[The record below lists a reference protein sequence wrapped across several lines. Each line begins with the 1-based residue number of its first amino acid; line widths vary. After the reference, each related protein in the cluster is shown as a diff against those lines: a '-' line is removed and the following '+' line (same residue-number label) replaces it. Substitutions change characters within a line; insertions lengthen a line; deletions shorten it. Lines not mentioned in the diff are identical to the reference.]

1 MPNSIK
7 KLVVAFA
14 SAGMILAS
22 FAPVAFA
29 AAHPVGSFVKT
40 SDGTVW
46 MITPEGTRRP
56 FTSGGA
62 ALSYGFFSWSQ
73 VMDASAEDAAL
84 PVGSFINPRDGGIF
98 CATETKGS
106 DVKGECSLVTGGMK
120 AAFTSAQVF
129 KDLGFSFS
137 NAFYGDS
144 SFLSKTS
151 NVASGT
157 EAHRA
162 GVLVNNNG
170 TVQLVG
176 ANGLLGIPDIATFNS
191 WGFRFVD
198 VVPANAADKAM
209 SQTGVMAAR
218 QAGQLSPTATAT
230 TPVQTGPITAMLSAN
245 TPASSTLVAGQATAD
260 LAHFTFSGAGAVTN
274 VTLQRIGVSAD
285 ATPSN
290 VYLFDGATRLT
301 DAASV
306 ASNGIVTFNNASGL
320 FTVSGSKTI
329 AVKSDI
335 ASTVNATSTAGQTV
349 GFKLATFT
357 AAGGTAQTVNISG
370 NIHSIAASTLASVS
384 AGTVTPTGATIN
396 PAAGVT
402 LWQSTLTISTRD
414 VWMKRIALRNVGS
427 APASS
432 FTNFKLFVNGTQ
444 VGTASSVDINGYVTF
459 DFMSNPV
466 MLASGSRIVRMDADV
481 VSGASRT
488 VQFSLRSPADV
499 DFVDSS
505 FGVNITPT
513 STPWA
518 AASASTI
525 SGTSGGTLTI
535 EKDITSPSTNLV
547 NNGSDVKLAIFKVT
561 AYGEPIKIETIRA
574 TYSSSDANIGSLR
587 NGRIL
592 IGGTQYGSTAT
603 LNEDSQATP
612 YTSYTVNYTVTPG
625 TPVMLELRA
634 DIYDNDGTD
643 SITAG
648 TDTINGTIAAGSSNA
663 QRMDSLGSFSAPS
676 SAVSSNTLTI
686 ASTGITLTKNSTYAN
701 QSTSLPATNF
711 KIGSWNLAG
720 SSVEDVLLS
729 TLSFDVDEVVST
741 EFDEGDITNMY
752 VVVKNGSTTVAS
764 PSPLATVAAA
774 DNNFSINYTL
784 PKNQSVSIEL
794 FANLSDDGSD
804 SAIDAADSFKTDL
817 TVTGTS
823 LIGGTSVTA
832 TSADTDG
839 QTIAY
844 AVNTLTASVDANSPT
859 IALVSDNQTLD
870 SAAFKFEAATSG
882 FNVTDITFTL
892 PSAGA
897 TVAQNVMLYEGS
909 TLIASM
915 PGSTTVTFSGLNWNI
930 PANTSKVLTVKL
942 QLGTIG
948 LGAGT
953 TGAALTTTMTVF
965 TAVSTSTGTSDA
977 SAADSG
983 PSIESPANPAG
994 AALVAHAAFPTISQG
1009 VVSTSLVNA
1018 IENDMYK
1025 FVVNPNGGPI
1035 ALKQLK
1041 FTVVVNDNVGTND
1054 TLTVGSFKLYRG
1066 STDLTTSSVDI
1077 HNTAGATLESTNS
1090 LAEGTSTVIVTW
1102 STEEQINASTEFTL
1116 KATPTGFSTAADD
1129 DYINTTLAYDSSA
1142 QTSGNTYL
1150 VDLDSTTAQV
1160 TVGLQDS
1167 ANSTSDGT
1175 IGATVTTG
1183 PNVVWT
1189 DASALPHSSSV
1200 TDDADGTQD
1209 AVASSADWRNGYL
1222 IQSMPL
1228 AGISKNN

>member
-1 MPNSIK
+1 MSSNLK
-7 KLVVAFA
+7 RFVVAA
-14 SAGMILAS
+14 ATAGMTLAG
-22 FAPVAFA
+22 FAPLAVA

-46 MITPEGTRRP
+46 MVSQEGTRRP
-56 FTSGGA
+56 FTSAGA

-151 NVASGT
+151 NVASST
-157 EAHRA
+157 EAHRP

-176 ANGLLGIPDIATFNS
+176 SNGLLGIPDIATFNS

-230 TPVQTGPITAMLSAN
+230 TPTPVSGPVSASLASTN
-245 TPASSTLVAGQATAD
+245 PASSTLVGGQATAN
-260 LAHFTFSGAGAVTN
+260 LLQISFMGSGTVSN
-274 VTLQRIGVSAD
+274 VVLKRIGVSAD
-285 ATPSN
+285 STPAN

-306 ASNGIVTFNNASGL
+306 ANNGMVTFNNAAGL

-329 AVKSDI
+329 SVKADI
-335 ASTVNATSTAGQTV
+335 ASVSGETV
-349 GFKLATFT
+349 GFQLVSHTV
-357 AAGGTAQTVNISG
+357 AGGTAQTDNISG
-370 NIHSIAASTLASVS
+370 NLHTIASATLAGVS
-384 AGTVTPTGATIN
+384 AGTVTPTGSTIN
-396 PAAGVT
+396 PGSGVT
-402 LWQSTLTISTRD
+402 LWQSTLTVSTRD
-414 VWMKRIALRNVGS
+414 VWMKRLALRNVGS
-427 APASS
+427 APAAS
-432 FTNFKLFVNGTQ
+432 FANFKLFVNGTQ
-444 VGTASSVDINGYVTF
+444 VGTASGVDVNGYVTF
-459 DFMSNPV
+459 DFMSSPV

-488 VQFSLRSPADV
+488 VQFSLRNAADV

-513 STPWA
+513 STPWSPA
-518 AASASTI
+518 AASTI
-525 SGTSGGTLTI
+525 SGSSGGTLTI
-535 EKDITSPSTNLV
+535 EKDVTSPSANLV
-547 NNGSDVKLAIFKVT
+547 NGATDAVIGIYKLT
-561 AYGEPIKIETIRA
+561 AYGEPIKIETLRA
-574 TYSSSDANIGSLR
+574 AYTGSANIADDADSLR
-587 NGRIL
+587 NARLL
-592 IGGTQYGSTAT
+592 IGGTQYGSTAS
-603 LNEDSQATP
+603 LNETTDTVLA
-612 YTSYTVNYTVTPG
+612 YTSYTLNYTVMPG
-625 TPVMLELRA
+625 SPVMLELRA
-634 DIYDNDGTD
+634 DVYDNGGANDIVAGTD
-643 SITAG
+643 SITG
-648 TDTINGTIAAGSSNA
+648 VIAVGSSNA
-663 QRMDSLGSFSAPS
+663 QRVDSLGTFNAPA
-676 SAVSSNTLTI
+676 SAVSANPLTI
-686 ASTGITLTKNSTYAN
+686 ATTGLTLSKNGTYAN

-711 KIGSWNLAG
+711 KIGSWNLAA
-720 SSVEDVLLS
+720 SSIEDVLLS
-729 TLSFDVDEVVST
+729 TLSFDVDEVVSD
-741 EFDEGDITNMY
+741 EFDEGDITNLY
-752 VVVKNGSTTVAS
+752 VVVKNGSTVVAS
-764 PSPLATVAAA
+764 PSPLATVGAT
-774 DNNFSINYTL
+774 DNNFSLNYTL

-794 FANLSDDGSD
+794 FGNLADDGSD

-823 LIGGTSVTA
+823 LVGGTAVTA
-832 TSADTDG
+832 SPADQDG

-844 AVNTLTASVDANSPT
+844 AVNTLTASVDASNPT
-859 IALVSDNQTLD
+859 IALVSDNQTID
-870 SAAFKFEAATSG
+870 TAAFKFEAATSG
-882 FNVTDITFTL
+882 FNVTDITITI
-892 PSAGA
+892 PAAGA
-897 TVAQNVMLYEGS
+897 TVAQNIMLYDGA
-909 TLIASM
+909 TLVASM
-915 PGSTTVTFSGLNWNI
+915 PAAATVTFSGLNWNVPI
-930 PANTSKVLTVKL
+930 NSSKVLTVKL

-977 SAADSG
+977 SAADAG

-994 AALVAHAAFPTISQG
+994 NAHVAHAAVPTISQG

-1025 FVVNPNGGPI
+1025 FVVNPNGGSI

-1041 FTVVVNDNVGTND
+1041 FTIVTNDNVGTND
-1054 TLTVGSFKLYRG
+1054 TLAVGSFKLFRG
-1066 STDLTTSSVDI
+1066 STDITNQVDI
-1077 HNTAGATLESTNS
+1077 HNTAGATIESTNT
-1090 LAEGTSTVIVTW
+1090 LGEGTTTAIVTW
-1102 STEEQINASTEFTL
+1102 STEEQISSSTEFTL
-1116 KATPTGFSTAADD
+1116 KATPTGFATAADD

-1142 QTSGNTYL
+1142 QTAGNVYL

-1167 ANSTSDGT
+1167 ANTTSDGT

-1189 DASALPHSSSV
+1189 DLSSLPHSASV

-1228 AGISKNN
+1228 SGISKNN